1 MSYSSRVS
9 NRLPLDKDLFNRFSV
24 ASPSTG
30 DLKFYFIVDC
40 SLFANGNGIKFEETS
55 YAVTTSRVLHSCRSC
70 EIVTDRK
77 SVESRGDN
85 GYKFKQFSF
94 WVKCSYGDFCC

>member
-9 NRLPLDKDLFNRFSV
+9 NRLPLDRDLFNRFFV
-24 ASPSTG
+24 AFPSTG
-30 DLKFYFIVDC
+30 DLKFYFIVDY
-40 SLFANGNGIKFEETS
+40 SLFANRNSIKFEETS
-55 YAVTTSRVLHSCRSC
+55 YAATTSRVLHSCRSC

-85 GYKFKQFSF
+85 GYNFKQFSF
-94 WVKCSYGDFCC
+94 SVKCSYDVFCC